1 MSLSNIFYIAGS
13 AMEAQEKK
21 INVISTNIAN
31 TDSITRK
38 NGKSYP
44 YIAKK
49 VLLKFSSENKYI
61 GGVKIDRIVNSSE
74 NFKKIYDPNNPLSD
88 KDGFI
93 QKSNVNV
100 VSEIIESISAS
111 RNYQANVEVVN
122 TAKSLLMKTISIGQH

>member
-31 TDSITRK
+31 VDSIITK

-49 VLLKFSSENKYI
+49 VILKFNSKNNYI
-61 GGVKIDRIVNSSE
+61 GGVKIDKIVNSSE
-74 NFKKIYDPNNPLSD
+74 KFKKTYEPNNPLSD
-88 KDGFI
+88 KDGFLK
-93 QKSNVNV
+93 KSNVNI

-111 RNYQANVEVVN
+111 RNYQANVEVAN
-122 TAKSLLMKTISIGQH
+122 TAKSLLMKTISIGKY